1 MNDAQLR
8 SLRRAVRRDE
18 SISNGAA
25 RLFAE
30 IVDLHMMEDGC
41 FAQDTTLA
49 GWLGTTPRTVRRWR
63 RELEET
69 GYLREEPRRKGRHLI
84 PQEAEPDKNVRGHRT
99 KMSGQNCPDRTEL
112 SGEPDKNVQEAPD
125 KNVQHREI
133 NIPRAGGPESAPAPA
148 GDGSP
153 ASGDEQYPVDEQSL
167 GGGQSL
173 AEVSNSVDAI
183 TAAVFGEPIRGLA
196 IKDEIRTYCERA
208 GPEGWD
214 CLRSACH
221 LIEEKGW
228 NPTAQL
234 VKKKLN
240 DQLELLRETDE
251 LSRNGDAKQ
260 RPDENW
266 QRLARAA
273 SAT

>member
-8 SLRRAVRRDE
+8 SLRRTVRRDE

-84 PQEAEPDKNVRGHRT
+84 PQEAEPDKNVRGDRT

-133 NIPRAGGPESAPAPA
+133 NIPQAGGPERAPAPA
-148 GDGSP
+148 
-153 ASGDEQYPVDEQSL
+153 SGEPNRSWAGEDR
-167 GGGQSL
+167 L
-173 AEVSNSVDAI
+173 ADTVDAI
-183 TAAVFGEPIRGLA
+183 TAAVFGEPIRGLTV
-196 IKDEIRTYCERA
+196 KDEIRTYCERA

-234 VKKKLN
+234 VKKKLK

-260 RPDENW
+260 RPEENW

-273 SAT
+273 ASA

>member
-1 MNDAQLR
+1 MNDCKLR
-8 SLRRAVRRDE
+8 CLRRTVRRDE
-18 SISNGAA
+18 SISNGTA

-41 FAQDTTLA
+41 FAQDTTIA
-49 GWLGTTPRTVRRWR
+49 EWLGTTPRTIRRWR
-63 RELEET
+63 RELEEA
-69 GYLREEPRRKGRHLI
+69 GYLREEPGEKGRHLI
-84 PQEAEPDKNVRGHRT
+84 PQKAEPDKNVRGDRT

-112 SGEPDKNVQEAPD
+112 SGGPDKNVHETPD
-125 KNVQHREI
+125 KNVQHKEI
-133 NIPRAGGPESAPAPA
+133 DIPQAGGLERAPTPAPEEPEPSTEPQN
-148 GDGSP
+148 GL
-153 ASGDEQYPVDEQSL
+153 ASADDTVDE
-167 GGGQSL
+167 
-173 AEVSNSVDAI
+173 I
-183 TAAVFGEPIRGLA
+183 TEAVFGKPIRGLA
-196 IKDEIRTYCERA
+196 IKDEIRAYCERA

-221 LIEEKGW
+221 LIEEKNW

-251 LSRNGDAKQ
+251 LTRNGDAKQ

-266 QRLARAA
+266 KRLARAA
-273 SAT
+273 ASA

>member
-1 MNDAQLR
+1 MNDTQIC
-8 SLRRAVRRDE
+8 SLRRTVRRDE
-18 SISNGAA
+18 KISNGAA

-30 IVDLHMMEDGC
+30 VVDLHMMEDGC

-84 PQEAEPDKNVRGHRT
+84 PQEAEPDKNV
-99 KMSGQNCPDRTEL
+99 
-112 SGEPDKNVQEAPD
+112 QEAPD

-133 NIPRAGGPESAPAPA
+133 NIPRAGGPERAPAPA

-273 SAT
+273 STA